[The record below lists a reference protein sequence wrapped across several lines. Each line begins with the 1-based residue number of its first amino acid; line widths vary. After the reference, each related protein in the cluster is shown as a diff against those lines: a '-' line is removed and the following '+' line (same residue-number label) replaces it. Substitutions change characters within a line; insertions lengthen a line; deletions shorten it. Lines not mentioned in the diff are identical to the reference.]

1 MGKQSR
7 SKSAALCGS
16 NTDTDL
22 YQPGDYVSLK
32 CQKYKEFLPQIGKV
46 ITVKDATLKVEW
58 LEGEYT
64 EEFKFWKGR
73 RGKTIIEEFPK
84 RAVMGKVTLTASMRL
99 TNNDIATL
107 KDNYTAAE
115 FV

>member
-1 MGKQSR
+1 V
-7 SKSAALCGS
+7 L
-16 NTDTDL
+16 L
-22 YQPGDYVSLK
+22 YVEVMLILIYINLVIMHHLSVKNIKNFYL
-32 CQKYKEFLPQIGKV
+32 KV

-84 RAVMGKVTLTASMRL
+84 RAMMGKVTLTASMRL
-99 TNNDIATL
+99 TL
-107 KDNYTAAE
+107 KDNYATAE